1 MEHVTKDCSFVAKI
15 MPTATM
21 IIADPS
27 IPKIVIW
34 YKITLR
40 NTFNL
45 RQTYMYTKLVMDETS
60 TNTFDANNT
69 KPAEVS
75 YNSSLMESE
84 LFVP

>member
-15 MPTATM
+15 IPTATI

-45 RQTYMYTKLVMDETS
+45 R
-60 TNTFDANNT
+60 
-69 KPAEVS
+69 
-75 YNSSLMESE
+75 
-84 LFVP
+84 